1 MLKKIIT
8 IENVI
13 YFAHV
18 CLYSDRTIFLHIKP
32 NNNFMIRTLKVILLL
47 VILINYSCK
56 KSEEQPIPITRI
68 DYKKESIPDFSY
80 VGYKKSEVSI
90 PFVKEEI
97 VLDAEGDND
106 YKKIQDAIN
115 SLAERPLTNGF
126 RGAILLKAG
135 TYYINNTLKITSSGI
150 VLRGEGQGQNGT
162 ILIDTRSGKSIPS
175 QIQLR
180 KEQSLIALIGNTK
193 SFTSLGLETRI
204 QTDDVKAGSTKFE
217 IANNPGFNVGDT
229 ILVIKTTNS
238 YWIQSLG
245 MEQYGWVADIYQLGH
260 PRVISKIEDNT
271 VYINIPMVDQVID
284 KEGGGKILKISYPG
298 RISNS
303 GVENLRVESVYSDSE
318 DEMHVW
324 NAIHLIGVEN
334 CWVRNVTG
342 KYFAFS
348 LVGLYNESSFN
359 TIQDCAMLEPKSIPT
374 GNRRYPFYIDK
385 GTGNL
390 FQRCYSDHGRH
401 DFATGSRVAGPNVFL
416 DGYAP
421 TSLNETGPHHRWAT
435 GTLYDN
441 IYAGIIAARNRE
453 ASGDGHGWSGAF
465 NMFWNCVA
473 TVTFKVENPPGAINW
488 LIGGVG
494 NVAGDS
500 YTASIGHPVEPRSL
514 FIKQLTD
521 RIGEA
526 KVRDIVID
534 KQIGNNTIWKD
545 LGAWAG
551 NAKPL
556 KTIY

>member
-1 MLKKIIT
+1 
-8 IENVI
+8 
-13 YFAHV
+13 
-18 CLYSDRTIFLHIKP
+18 
-32 NNNFMIRTLKVILLL
+32 MIRTLKVVLLL
-47 VILINYSCK
+47 VILTSYSCK
-56 KSEEQPIPITRI
+56 KSEELPTPITHI
-68 DYKKESIPDFSY
+68 DYKKENLPDFSY
-80 VGYKKSEVSI
+80 AGYKRSEAPI

-97 VLDAEGDND
+97 TLNADGEND
-106 YKKIQDAIN
+106 YERIQDAIN
-115 SLAERPLTNGF
+115 NLAKRPLTNGF

-162 ILIDTRSGKSIPS
+162 ILIDIRNGKSIPS
-175 QIQLR
+175 QIQSR

-193 SFTSLGLETRI
+193 IFNSLGLEARI
-204 QTDDVKAGSTKFE
+204 QTGYVKVGSTKFE
-217 IANNPGFNVGDT
+217 ITDNPGFNVGDT
-229 ILVIKTTNS
+229 ISVIKTTNS
-238 YWIQSLG
+238 NWIQNLG
-245 MEQYGWVADIYQLGH
+245 MEQYGWTSNIYQIGH
-260 PRVISKIEDNT
+260 PRLISKIEGNT
-271 VYINIPMVDQVID
+271 VHFDIPMVDQIIEN
-284 KEGGGKILKISYPG
+284 EGGGKILKISYPG

-303 GVENLRVESVYSDSE
+303 GIENLRVESAYNGED
-318 DEMHVW
+318 DEMHIW

-342 KYFAFS
+342 KYFVFS

-359 TIQDCAMLEPKSIPT
+359 TIQDCAMLEPKSMPT

-401 DFATGSRVAGPNVFL
+401 DFVTGSRVAGPNVFL

-453 ASGDGHGWSGAF
+453 ASGDGHGWSSAF

-473 TVTFKVENPPGAINW
+473 TVAFKIENPPGSINW

-521 RIGEA
+521 RIGESKA
-526 KVRDIVID
+526 RDIFIE
-534 KQIGNNTIWKD
+534 KQLSNNTIWND

-551 NAKPL
+551 NEKAL
-556 KTIY
+556 KTVR